1 MRGTALTIKQRI
13 GVDLNRRIGLE
24 PGLDWAIRNDV
35 RYLNICLDPDPELFD
50 PKNPRLA
57 EAGRRL
63 RDNGIT
69 LGLHTLSAVNVA
81 ENSRY
86 LSEAM
91 DEYLI
96 AYLRS
101 ARAIGAGWVIM
112 HGGYHF
118 TADKQERMEVAVA
131 RLDRMCRIAEDEGV
145 IILLENMNP
154 EPADAEVKYLVH
166 DVEEAKFYFANLTS
180 PILRWA
186 FTSNHAHMLDYG
198 IQGFLDQMQAAGIGT
213 DRIGEVRLADNR
225 GVIEEHLYPGTGNL
239 DFVGLFTT
247 MEARGY
253 RGHYMQDYTTIE
265 DMLSGRDVVVQM
277 IEPALERA

>member
-1 MRGTALTIKQRI
+1 MRRTALNMKQRI

-24 PGLDWAIRNDV
+24 PGLDWAIRNNV

-50 PKNPRLA
+50 AGNPRLA

-81 ENSRY
+81 ENSRF

-145 IILLENMNP
+145 TILLENMNP

-198 IQGFLDQMQAAGIGT
+198 IQGFLDQMQAAGIGA
-213 DRIGEVRLADNR
+213 DRIGEIRLADNR

-265 DMLSGRDVVVQM
+265 DMLSGRDVVVEM